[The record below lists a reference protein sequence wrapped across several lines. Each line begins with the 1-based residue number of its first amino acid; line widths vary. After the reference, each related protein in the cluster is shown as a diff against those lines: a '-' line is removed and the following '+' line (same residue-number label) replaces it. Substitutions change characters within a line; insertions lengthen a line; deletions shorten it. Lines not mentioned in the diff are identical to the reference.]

1 MNILVLWGNV
11 NEFMNLTIFGNT
23 LWRIWIAVII
33 FLFLFFLVKSGLKHL
48 WKLTN
53 KISLTKEKR
62 LFALFES
69 IQKLPNWFWLLIELF
84 VISKILILPENID
97 HIANIVLL
105 FVGLFGIAK
114 IVIKITTFFVSKILE
129 WNKAWQKT
137 VELIINIL
145 VWVIWI
151 LIFLT
156 NIWVNLTPLVASL
169 WIASIAVAFALQNI
183 LTDLFA
189 SFSILFSKPFI
200 IWDYIEVWSNEWTVL
215 SITLKSTSL
224 QNTAGQEVVIPN
236 STILTSNVVNY
247 GKASFRRQ
255 RPVIS
260 VTYSTSIDHLKEIPW
275 IIEWVIKN
283 VNNIEFERCHLQK
296 MNDYSLDF
304 LCSYKSLSPD
314 YTKMLEAN
322 EQIYL
327 WILTEFEKK
336 WIELAFPSQTIYNYN
351 QS

>member
-1 MNILVLWGNV
+1 MAI
-11 NEFMNLTIFGNT
+11 TIVGNT
-23 LWRIWIAVII
+23 LWRICIAII
-33 FLFLFFLVKSGLKHL
+33 VFIVLFLGVKSGLKRL
-48 WKLTN
+48 WKLVN
-53 KISLTKEKR
+53 KISLSKEKK

-84 VISKILILPENID
+84 IVSKVLVLPDNID
-97 HIANIVLL
+97 HIANIILL
-105 FVGLFGIAK
+105 FVCLFGIAK
-114 IVIKITTFFVSKILE
+114 IVIKITTFFVSKVLK

-137 VELIINIL
+137 IELIINIL

-169 WIASIAVAFALQNI
+169 WVASIAVAFALQNI

-200 IWDYIEVWSNEWTVL
+200 IGDYIEVWSYEWTVL

-247 GKASFRRQ
+247 WKADFRRQ
-255 RPVIS
+255 RPVVS
-260 VTYSTSIDHLKEIPW
+260 VTYSTSLQYLKEIPG
-275 IIEWVIKN
+275 IIEWVIKSIDN
-283 VNNIEFERCHLQK
+283 VEFERCYLQK

-304 LCSYKSLSPD
+304 LCSYKSLSPN
-314 YTKMLEAN
+314 YQKMLEAN

-327 WILTEFEKK
+327 WILQEFEKK

-351 QS
+351 QA